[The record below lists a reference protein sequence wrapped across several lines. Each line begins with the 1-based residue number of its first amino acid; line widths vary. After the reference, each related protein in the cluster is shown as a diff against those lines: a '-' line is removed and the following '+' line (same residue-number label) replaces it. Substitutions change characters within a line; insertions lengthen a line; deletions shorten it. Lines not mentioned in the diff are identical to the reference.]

1 MPTPSA
7 DVASKGMLLE
17 EIASEESGA
26 GASGECTDAKRPG
39 AYICEAQAYTHLHE
53 LR

>member
-1 MPTPSA
+1 MSTPSA

-26 GASGECTDAKRPG
+26 GTSGESTDAKTPG
-39 AYICEAQAYTHLHE
+39 AYICEAQPYTHLDE
-53 LR
+53 